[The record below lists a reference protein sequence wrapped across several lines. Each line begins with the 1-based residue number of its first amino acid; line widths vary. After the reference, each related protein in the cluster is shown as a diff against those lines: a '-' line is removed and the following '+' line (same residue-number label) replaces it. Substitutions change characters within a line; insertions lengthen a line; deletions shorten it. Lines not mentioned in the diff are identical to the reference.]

1 MTLKLFHNVSLS
13 PFGSSGQESYVMFIF
28 LRTKTPQS
36 LRQFVFILAGSIGAP
51 SLSMAITGRMAV
63 CSLFVF
69 LWLSF
74 IFFLCWTMWEWP
86 YPLMA
91 L

>member
-36 LRQFVFILAGSIGAP
+36 LRQFAFIPAGSIGAP

-69 LWLSF
+69 LWALF
-74 IFFLCWTMWEWP
+74 HFFLCWTMWEWP